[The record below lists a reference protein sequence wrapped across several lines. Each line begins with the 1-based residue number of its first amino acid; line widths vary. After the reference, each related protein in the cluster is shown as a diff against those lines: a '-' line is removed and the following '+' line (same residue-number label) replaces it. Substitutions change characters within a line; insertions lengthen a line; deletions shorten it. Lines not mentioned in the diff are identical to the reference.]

1 MVGNTKRKRDP
12 EGWPERDWA
21 GGNK

>member
-12 EGWPERDWA
+12 EGWPVRGRA
-21 GGNK
+21 GGKK